1 MSYHCLFLDSDYS
14 RACVYHFAFID
25 PQLNSINRIQF
36 TLHKWFDVD
45 FLQDP
50 RNIMAL
56 PGLQPTSAIS
66 FSDKKILV
74 LDDMPDMRTT
84 MRNQMQALGITNVN
98 LASTVREAL
107 NYIHQRTYDV
117 ILCDYYLGGSTDGQ
131 QFLEYLRSTNAISR
145 ATLFIMITAETGF
158 NSVIT
163 AAECMPDDYL
173 LKPFTG
179 ETMKIRLERL
189 LERKARLATVDKLQD
204 RGDWIGMIKACDEII
219 ASKDKYIVDAMR
231 IKGNSLM
238 SLNQFDAAVV
248 FYQNALKMRDMP
260 WAKLGLARAL
270 KSKGQGEQAGQ
281 ILETV
286 IQENPRLL
294 AAYDLLGHI
303 HTEAG
308 DSEKALQ
315 ILDNACNIAPHSL
328 TRQRSIAQLAE
339 DSGDYSRVDKAL
351 SIVVKQTKNSPL
363 RDSNDYAKLTN
374 ALTETGELER
384 AISVIKE
391 AKDNFTEPHELKLV
405 AAVEAVT
412 QQKAGN
418 RDLAKKAL
426 EIAMQAGDAV
436 SESTSLAIAK
446 ACMAHNKTDEAMEI
460 LKNVVQNNPDSL
472 KLQDHIG
479 AIFKDHGGLDAAKQ
493 LIENSVKE
501 VINLNNDAV
510 QKAKSGQYDEASKM
524 LTEAALRLPNNL
536 QIASNA
542 ALSILMDMLTNGYD
556 TAKSMQAKQFQDTV
570 SKKNNQHPKLLEI
583 NAMLAKVQSKYKTE
597 SVE

>member
-1 MSYHCLFLDSDYS
+1 
-14 RACVYHFAFID
+14 
-25 PQLNSINRIQF
+25 
-36 TLHKWFDVD
+36 
-45 FLQDP
+45 
-50 RNIMAL
+50 MAL
-56 PGLQPTSAIS
+56 PGLQNTPAIT
-66 FSDKKILV
+66 FSNKKILV

-84 MRNQMQALGITNVN
+84 MRNQMQALGITNIN
-98 LASTVREAL
+98 LASNVREAL
-107 NYIHQRTYDV
+107 NYIQQRTYDV
-117 ILCDYYLGGSTDGQ
+117 ILCDYYLGGATDGQ

-163 AAECMPDDYL
+163 AAECLPDDYL

-204 RGDWIGMIKACDEII
+204 RGDWIGMIKACDDII
-219 ASKDKYIVDAMR
+219 ASKDKYLIDAMR

-238 SLNQFDAAVV
+238 SLSQFDAAIV
-248 FYQNALKMRDMP
+248 FYQNALKMREMP
-260 WAKLGLARAL
+260 WAKLGLAKAL

-294 AAYDLLGHI
+294 AAYDLLGRI

-308 DSEKALQ
+308 ETEKALQ

-339 DSGDYSRVDKAL
+339 DTGDYSRVDKAL
-351 SIVVKQTKNSPL
+351 SVVVKQTKNSPL
-363 RDSNDYAKLTN
+363 RDANDYAKLTN
-374 ALTETGELER
+374 ALTETGDLER
-384 AISVIKE
+384 AISTIKE
-391 AKDNFTEPHELKLV
+391 AKDNFTETHELKLV

-418 RDLAKKAL
+418 LDLAQKAL
-426 EIAMQAGDAV
+426 EIAMQAGEAV
-436 SESTSLAIAK
+436 SENTSLAIAK
-446 ACMAHNKTDEAMEI
+446 ACMVHNKTDEAMEI
-460 LKNVVQNNPDSL
+460 LKNIVQNNPDSP
-472 KLQDHIG
+472 KLQESIG
-479 AIFKDHGGLDAAKQ
+479 VIFKDHGGIEAAKK
-493 LIENSVKE
+493 LIESSVKE

-510 QKAKSGQYDEASKM
+510 QKAKAGQYAEASKM
-524 LTEAALRLPNNL
+524 LTDAALRLPNNL

-542 ALSILMDMLTNGYD
+542 ALSILMDILMNGYD
-556 TAKSMQAKQFQDTV
+556 ATKSMLAQQFQDTV
-570 SKKNNQHPKLLEI
+570 TTKNNQHPKLLEI
-583 NAMLAKVQSKYKTE
+583 NALLAKVQSKYPFKYKE
-597 SVE
+597 